1 MQDRFFYRILL
12 PSMVTIFLFLASIF
26 LYVIP
31 NYRESLMEKKRET
44 IHELTNTAWSVMHK
58 LNSLV
63 SDSFNVAD
71 AQREAA
77 VIIADMRYGEE
88 FKDYFWITDTMPNMI
103 MHPYRPQMNGMS
115 LADFADPAGKKFF
128 VEIVQLVKQSGDGYI
143 DYKWQW
149 KDDSLM
155 VVPKLSYVKAFEP
168 WGWIVGTGIYVE
180 DVKREI
186 TSITRQVVWIS
197 IVITLLIAALIAY
210 LARRNYMAEMHR
222 LSAQEKLKETLDK
235 YKKLVEASPDGV
247 MMTMDGE
254 MVYCNPYLLQ
264 LLGFDETEAAL
275 DNPTFDRSMKSITE
289 ATNQNPE
296 ARQPETGAE
305 KVTEQQL
312 LRKDGSMTNVVVHR
326 SVIMTGTK
334 KGFIYTLKDVSKHK
348 DIERELDLSMEK
360 FRSIAELMNLGMF
373 RCTVER
379 NPRFTDINNIGLKLL
394 GYGSITEIGELSL
407 LDLLFDPNERRQL
420 IRTIASNAQLK
431 DKLVKIKN
439 HDGSSTALL
448 LSLFPVKDA
457 LGKAVYYDGILV
469 DAYDYLSRR
478 ADIEKSSAGQP
489 VSANLLL
496 KSLKDLV
503 VYPPICNMDTP
514 ASVASKL
521 MTMRGSDL
529 VLVTDDKAAVV
540 GILTHGDISRRLI
553 APELPVSTR
562 VAEIMSAPVMALTD
576 QEMVM
581 DAFALMIQRKISYVI
596 VHSTANK
603 QSGYISLTDLSELR
617 RDTPEFLINSIQQA
631 GSVDEIAE
639 LMKQLPALV
648 SMLVE
653 TGTGSAT
660 SGRLISRI
668 SDQITI
674 RFIQDALQELGPAP
688 VPFVFL
694 VLGSEG
700 RREQTLATDQDNA
713 IIYDNSAS
721 QSEVEVKKYFLNLG
735 KIVCTK
741 LDRVG
746 YPFCDGGVMAMTS
759 EWCLSL
765 NEITSQVSGWIN
777 RPNPKE
783 LLNVGIF
790 FDFRPVFGDL
800 TLSGRLQDF
809 CLKELRDKPVFMY
822 NLVQATTSIKQP
834 VNLRGQIV
842 FELHDQQTEYF
853 DVKKPLMTIVG
864 IIRLWSLKY
873 GLTER
878 NTLERLYALRS
889 VDAITDSF
897 FNEFS
902 EAVRYL
908 MYLRIRNQLRQH
920 DSGDQSGNHISPS
933 ALPEIDR
940 AMLKKILS
948 AISAHQSRL
957 ATEFR
962 IS

>member
-12 PSMVTIFLFLASIF
+12 PSLVTIFLFLASIF

-31 NYRESLMEKKRET
+31 NYRNSLMEKKRET

-63 SDSFNVAD
+63 SDSFDVAE
-71 AQREAA
+71 AQLEAA
-77 VIIADMRYGEE
+77 IIIADMRYGEE
-88 FKDYFWITDTMPNMI
+88 FKDYFWITDTLPRMV

-128 VEIVQLVKQSGDGYI
+128 VEIVNLVKQSGDGYI

-180 DVKREI
+180 DVQREI
-186 TSITRQVVWIS
+186 NSIIRQVVWIS
-197 IVITLLIAALIAY
+197 IIITLLIAALIAY

-222 LSAQEKLKETLDK
+222 FTAQEKLKETLDK

-247 MMTMDGE
+247 MMTMEDE
-254 MVYCNPYLLQ
+254 MVYCNPYLLE
-264 LLGFDETEAAL
+264 LLGFDEKEAIA
-275 DNPTFDRSMKSITE
+275 NNQIFNRSMKSITDP
-289 ATNQNPE
+289 AHPNHDTLP
-296 ARQPETGAE
+296 PETVAE

-312 LRKDGSMTNVVVHR
+312 LRKDRSVRNVVVHR
-326 SVIMTGTK
+326 SVFMTGTK

-360 FRSIAELMNLGMF
+360 FKSIADLMNLGMF

-379 NPRFTDINNIGLKLL
+379 NPRFTEINNIALKLL
-394 GYGSITEIGELSL
+394 GFGSIAEIGELSL
-407 LDLLFDPNERRQL
+407 LDLLFDQNERRQL
-420 IRTIASNAQLK
+420 IRAIASNVQLK

-439 HDGSSTALL
+439 PDGSSTALL
-448 LSLFPVKDA
+448 LSLFEVKDA
-457 LGKAVYYDGILV
+457 YGKAVYYDGILV

-478 ADIEKSSAGQP
+478 ADIEKSSVVQP
-489 VSANLLL
+489 VSTNLLL

-503 VYPPICNMDTP
+503 VYPPICDLNTP
-514 ASVASKL
+514 ASVASRL
-521 MTMRGSDL
+521 MTMRKCDL
-529 VLVTDDKAAVV
+529 VLVADDKATVIGLV
-540 GILTHGDISRRLI
+540 THGDISRRII

-562 VAEIMSAPVMALTD
+562 VAEIMSAPVITLTD

-581 DAFALMIQRKISYVI
+581 DAFALMIQHKISYVI
-596 VHSTANK
+596 VHSTSNK
-603 QSGYISLTDLSELR
+603 QAGYISLTDLSEMR
-617 RDTPEFLINSIQQA
+617 RDTPEFLINNIQQA

-639 LMKQLPALV
+639 LMKQLPGLV

-668 SDQITI
+668 SDQVTV

-694 VLGSEG
+694 ILGSEG

-713 IIYDNSAS
+713 IVYDDSTALP
-721 QSEVEVKKYFLNLG
+721 EVELKKYFLKLG
-735 KIVCTK
+735 EIVCTK

-746 YPFCDGGVMAMTS
+746 YPFCDGGVMAMT
-759 EWCLSL
+759 EQWCLSFG
-765 NEITSQVSGWIN
+765 EITSQVSRWIN
-777 RPNPKE
+777 KPNPKE

-800 TLSGRLQDF
+800 ALSGRLQDF

-842 FELHDQQTEYF
+842 FELHDLHGEYF

-873 GLTER
+873 GLSER

-920 DSGDQSGNHISPS
+920 DAGDKTGNYISPS

-940 AMLKKILS
+940 TMLKKILS

-962 IS
+962 IT